1 MMTSQPSHHVQVSYP
16 ECDENIHCVD
26 QENTDKSTPMVP
38 EDREED
44 STQDVDKDQPWETT
58 LEVILEDQ
66 QQDFEIA
73 ESINSVDCE
82 DQCGSR
88 ARCLTR
94 QWIA

>member
-1 MMTSQPSHHVQVSYP
+1 
-16 ECDENIHCVD
+16 
-26 QENTDKSTPMVP
+26 MVP
-38 EDREED
+38 EDQEED
-44 STQDVDKDQPWETT
+44 STQDVCKEQPWETT

-73 ESINSVDCE
+73 ESIHNVDCE

>member
-44 STQDVDKDQPWETT
+44 STQDVDKDQP
-58 LEVILEDQ
+58 
-66 QQDFEIA
+66 
-73 ESINSVDCE
+73 
-82 DQCGSR
+82 
-88 ARCLTR
+88 
-94 QWIA
+94 